1 MVEDHGKELM
11 ALSPVDWHRDWEIEL
26 APFSVQA
33 LALVNNDPMGERGSD
48 LSRASLTFRCA
59 TARKCN

>member
-33 LALVNNDPMGERGSD
+33 LALVNNDGSQPSLYPGKVNYGE
-48 LSRASLTFRCA
+48 LLH
-59 TARKCN
+59 